1 MSMKGSIGKLGMMM
15 AMASVLGGAGSSLV
29 GGDFSPPT
37 PPSKPKKRVL
47 SPEQEV
53 ELFEKAKEKLFLEL
67 ASQNLERSQKFPK
80 FKEFEVHGLPVIA
93 FSLKNATRD
102 LENLMKQNRIGIETV

>member
-1 MSMKGSIGKLGMMM
+1 MKRSIGSLGMMM
-15 AMASVLGGAGSSLV
+15 AMASVLGGAGSGLV

-37 PPSKPKKRVL
+37 PQPRPKKRVL
-47 SPEQEV
+47 SPEEEA

-80 FKEFEVHGLPVIA
+80 FKEFEVYGLPVIA
-93 FSLKNATRD
+93 FNLKNATRD
-102 LENLMKQNRIGIETV
+102 LENLMKHNGIGIKTV

>member
-15 AMASVLGGAGSSLV
+15 AMASVLGGAGSGL
-29 GGDFSPPT
+29 GGDWSPPT
-37 PPSKPKKRVL
+37 PQPRPKKRVL
-47 SPEQEV
+47 SPEQEA

-80 FKEFEVHGLPVIA
+80 FKEFEVYGLPVIA

-102 LENLMKQNRIGIETV
+102 LENLMKQNRIGIKTV